1 MAWIPPFIGLRDDR
15 ILQVIGRVSASLDQN
30 NSFSFD
36 EKSWQGAVGLRYK
49 PFQSQN
55 LSVGV
60 ERLFHI
66 GRNAEDNWLFRAMY
80 SWADGLDL
88 KPGKSFWNY
97 SFIYG
102 EYDYFA
108 AYNVRSTVY
117 GEARQGIT
125 FNLQDKWLVSPHVV
139 GDFRLVE
146 PDRDQDSLAEM
157 GAGVSLRYLLPAYDY
172 EVSRSSIE
180 FLLQYK
186 YGTLFHSLS
195 NDKNNNISSVFL
207 TTIIT
212 F

>member
-1 MAWIPPFIGLRDDR
+1 
-15 ILQVIGRVSASLDQN
+15 
-30 NSFSFD
+30 
-36 EKSWQGAVGLRYK
+36 
-49 PFQSQN
+49 
-55 LSVGV
+55 
-60 ERLFHI
+60 
-66 GRNAEDNWLFRAMY
+66 MY

-88 KPGKSFWNY
+88 KPGKPYWNY
-97 SFIYG
+97 SFVYG

-108 AYNVRSTVY
+108 DYNARSNVY

-125 FNLQDKWLVSPHVV
+125 FNLSDKWLVSPHLV

-146 PDRDQDSLAEM
+146 PDRDQDSLAEF
-157 GAGVSLRYLLPAYDY
+157 GAGVSLRYLLPAFAY
-172 EVSRSSIE
+172 EAPRSSVE

-186 YGTLFHSLS
+186 YGTLFHALS